1 MKAFN
6 KKRKPKHT
14 TKLKI
19 VKKNVIVLSWVDIK
33 SFNTKRKSI
42 SIYYKELNCM
52 EQYTVKY
59 RYAQPVY
66 GYDFKFKK
74 ITKYD

>member
-14 TKLKI
+14 TKMKI
-19 VKKNVIVLSWVDIK
+19 VLKSVIGFGWIDKK

-42 SIYYKELNCM
+42 SIYYKQSDCM

-59 RYAQPVY
+59 RYAEPIY

-74 ITKYD
+74 TTKYD

>member
-19 VKKNVIVLSWVDIK
+19 VKKSVIGLSWIDVK

-42 SIYYKELNCM
+42 SIYYKEFDCM

-59 RYAQPVY
+59 RYSESIY

-74 ITKYD
+74 TTKYD

>member
-1 MKAFN
+1 MRNPNRKH
-6 KKRKPKHT
+6 KPKHT
-14 TKLKI
+14 TKMKI
-19 VKKNVIVLSWVDIK
+19 VRKNIIEFGWIDKK

-42 SIYYKELNCM
+42 SIHYKDFDCM

-59 RYAQPVY
+59 RYAKLIY

-74 ITKYD
+74 TTKYD